1 MIHCH
6 KYGGK
11 PCILHQ
17 TLGRWAY
24 PSFGPIAHLQSKL
37 AIHTCPMSAT
47 TIQLIVDRA
56 ERLLLRH
63 EETLRTNALLAS
75 ELKQVRAERDVLKAR
90 AEAAKARLDDLIARL
105 PEALQGDA
113 PGAAE

>member
-1 MIHCH
+1 M
-6 KYGGK
+6 
-11 PCILHQ
+11 LHPEQ
-17 TLGRWAY
+17 
-24 PSFGPIAHLQSKL
+24 PSLAHPDFVPIAHLQSKF
-37 AIHTCPMSAT
+37 AIHICPMSAT